1 MKNSVTRLF
10 NFQVEIFSCGPFD
23 SKYVV
28 VLRDTYSNF
37 VVARIIDDGAK
48 NVASAVFSS
57 LCEFGLASCVLVEK
71 NRELFHSFLSAISDL
86 WSSLDGV
93 ALRPEP
99 VFSRAEELSSPAKV
113 LDQKIRD
120 LAEMPDWTDKFD
132 GWLFKLRTSIQVESD
147 LSITLFSFTLE
158 LLKVQGV
165 DLKKGS
171 PSHSLENVLHH

>member
-1 MKNSVTRLF
+1 MKNIARCVFIL
-10 NFQVEIFSCGPFD
+10 QVEIFNSGPFD
-23 SKYVV
+23 SKCVV
-28 VLRDTYSNF
+28 VLRDTFSNF
-37 VVARIIDDGAK
+37 VVARIIDDDGVK

-57 LCEFGLASCVLVEK
+57 LCEFGLTSCVLVEK
-71 NRELFHSFLSAISDL
+71 NREQFHSFLSAISDL

-132 GWLFKLRTSIQVESD
+132 GWLFKLRTSIQVESYI
-147 LSITLFSFTLE
+147 SITLFSFTLE
-158 LLKVQGV
+158 LLPVFP
-165 DLKKGS
+165 GS
-171 PSHSLENVLHH
+171 WL